1 MKVVFMGTPDFSVP
15 ILDALCKEHEVVC
28 VYTRAPKE
36 AGRGQKESKTPV
48 HEFALRQGIEV
59 RTPKTLRN
67 EEEQAAFK
75 ALGADVAVVAAY
87 GLILPKPVLEAFPNG
102 CINVHASMLPRW
114 RGAAPIQRAIL
125 NGDEFSGV
133 TIMQMD
139 EGLDTGDMLLEDE
152 HPIKITTEVTGEVLH
167 DALSEHGAEMI
178 AKVLRNL
185 DAFSPKKQG
194 EMTTPYAAKIEKQE
208 AKLDFSLTTE
218 EVERKVRAF
227 NPFPGAYFV
236 FNGERFKLLK
246 VTVAKGATD
255 KAGTIQDDGNQM
267 MAIACADGVILV
279 EEIQRQGKKPMPV
292 KEFLRGFTFP
302 VGALAE

>member
-15 ILDALCKEHEVVC
+15 ILEALCQEHEVIC

-48 HEFALRQGIEV
+48 HEFALKQGIEV

-67 EEEQAAFK
+67 VDEQAAFK

-87 GLILPKPVLEAFPNG
+87 GLILPKPILEAFPKG

-125 NGDEFSGV
+125 NGDDVSGV

-139 EGLDTGDMLLEDE
+139 EGLDTGDILLEDE
-152 HPIKITTEVTGEVLH
+152 NPIDLEKITGGELH
-167 DALSEHGAEMI
+167 DELAKHGAEMI
-178 AKVLRNL
+178 VKGLRDL
-185 DAFSPKKQG
+185 EAFPPKKQG

-208 AKLDFSLTTE
+208 AKLDFSKTVA

-227 NPFPGAYFV
+227 NPYPGAYFM

-246 VTVAKGATD
+246 VSIAKGITN
-255 KAGTIQDDGNQM
+255 KVGTIQDNGDNVV
-267 MAIACADGVILV
+267 AIACADGVVQV
-279 EEIQRQGKKPMPV
+279 EEIQRQGKKPMRI
-292 KEFLRGFTFP
+292 KEFLRGFRFP
-302 VGALAE
+302 ADAVAE

>member
-15 ILDALCKEHEVVC
+15 ILEALCQEHEVIC

-48 HEFALRQGIEV
+48 HEFALIQGIEV

-67 EEEQAAFK
+67 VDEQAAFK

-87 GLILPKPVLEAFPNG
+87 GLILPKPILEAFPKG

-125 NGDEFSGV
+125 NGDDVSGV

-139 EGLDTGDMLLEDE
+139 EGLDTGDILLADE
-152 HPIKITTEVTGEVLH
+152 NPIDLKKITGGELH
-167 DALSEHGAEMI
+167 DELAKHGAEMI
-178 AKVLRNL
+178 AKVLRDL
-185 DAFSPKKQG
+185 ESFPATKQG

-208 AKLDFSLTTE
+208 TKLDFSQTVA

-227 NPFPGAYFV
+227 NPFPGAYFM

-246 VTVAKGATD
+246 VSISKGVTGQ
-255 KAGTIQDDGNQM
+255 AGTIQDNGDNV
-267 MAIACADGVILV
+267 MAIACADGVVLV
-279 EEIQRQGKKPMPV
+279 EEIQRQGKKPMHI

-302 VGALAE
+302 AGAMAE

>member
-15 ILDALCKEHEVVC
+15 ILEALCKEHEVTC

-48 HEFALRQGIEV
+48 HEFALKQGIEV

-67 EEEQAAFK
+67 VDEQAAFK

-87 GLILPKPVLEAFPNG
+87 GLILPKPVLEAFPKG

-125 NGDEFSGV
+125 NGDEVSGV

-139 EGLDTGDMLLEDE
+139 EGLDTGDILLEDE
-152 HPIKITTEVTGEVLH
+152 NPIALETITGGELH
-167 DALSEHGAEMI
+167 DELAKHGAEMI
-178 AKVLRNL
+178 AKVLRDL
-185 DAFSPKKQG
+185 ESFPAKKQG

-208 AKLDFSLTTE
+208 AKLDFSKTVA
-218 EVERKVRAF
+218 EVERKIRAF
-227 NPFPGAYFV
+227 NPFPGAYFM
-236 FNGERFKLLK
+236 FNGERFKLLR
-246 VTVAKGATD
+246 VSVAKGATG
-255 KAGTIQDDGNQM
+255 KAGTIQDSGDNVV
-267 MAIACADGVILV
+267 AIACADGAVLV
-279 EEIQRQGKKPMPV
+279 EEIQRQGKKPMHI
-292 KEFLRGFTFP
+292 KEFLRGFRFP
-302 VGALAE
+302 TDAMAE

>member
-15 ILDALCKEHEVVC
+15 ILEALCQEHEVIC

-48 HEFALRQGIEV
+48 HEFALKQGIEV

-67 EEEQAAFK
+67 VDEQAAFK

-87 GLILPKPVLEAFPNG
+87 GLILPKPILEAFPKG

-125 NGDEFSGV
+125 NGDEVSGV

-139 EGLDTGDMLLEDE
+139 EGLDTGDILLEDE
-152 HPIKITTEVTGEVLH
+152 NPIALENITGGELH
-167 DALSEHGAEMI
+167 DELAKHGAEMI
-178 AKVLRNL
+178 VKVLRDL
-185 DAFSPKKQG
+185 EAFPPKKQG

-208 AKLDFSLTTE
+208 TKLDFSQTVA

-227 NPFPGAYFV
+227 NPFPGAYFM

-246 VTVAKGATD
+246 VSIAKGITN
-255 KAGTIQDDGNQM
+255 KVGTIQDNGDNVV
-267 MAIACADGVILV
+267 AIACADGVVQV
-279 EEIQRQGKKPMPV
+279 EEIQRQGKKPMRI

-302 VGALAE
+302 AGAMAE